1 MTSRKVRQTGFS
13 ENAAQT
19 RRAKYLDAKRGVEN
33 WTQASEWL
41 RVRGIED
48 IECIT
53 RISPAWRAA
62 R

>member
-1 MTSRKVRQTGFS
+1 MASRKSGKPASAKPAQP
-13 ENAAQT
+13 AAP
-19 RRAKYLDAKRGVEN
+19 KYLDIKRGVEN

-53 RISPAWRAA
+53 RILPAWPAA